1 MSSEHIRQLRP
12 FLSVFFIVATLFTI
26 VFLKMEERRMSYV
39 VLKFTREFKKTKEIR
54 KQKEIQLAK
63 LTRPQLVET
72 VAKEKL
78 TLKRATQAQIIHL
91 SPSTSLSYLNKS
103 DKEATR

>member
-1 MSSEHIRQLRP
+1 MSSEHVRQLKP
-12 FLSVFFIVATLFTI
+12 FLSVFLVISTLFTI

-39 VLKFTREFKKTKEIR
+39 VLKNMREFKKNKEMK

-63 LTRPQLVET
+63 LTRPQLVEK
-72 VAKEKL
+72 VAQQKL

-91 SPSTSLSYLNKS
+91 NPSVSLTYLNK
-103 DKEATR
+103 AGRL